1 MIASYEYATP
11 ETVKDL
17 SISKVEYT
25 DDALYMHVSGSD
37 AKKITECD
45 CFDKDCRPI
54 DCGWDL
60 SASRSRIVIKGNLA
74 SKISGVTLYFNSRV
88 EKYKVRY
95 LDSEQPAMLYGEE
108 VLDIGTRYTGDEE
121 RFKSDGERA
130 YEKKRKQE
138 KEEACEKAYSF
149 LEGKWSCNKSTSS
162 MYIFV
167 YDDGGVHKLK
177 IGDNEY
183 VFDNF
188 KDAFIKDDGC
198 IQITLS
204 GDGWNELFDILLLD
218 IENDCV
224 IHNEDTYCR
233 VKDEAAWDTDLFGF
247 DPEVLYYYDSNQY
260 TDFNDTESR
269 ECSLRTTVGYKFE
282 ENKFVEKY
290 IPDGK
295 LVGEYSHPLAK
306 ALIFENGDETD
317 FVFFT
322 SQSEDSQYPKS
333 AQLYKVKTNN
343 MQPEAIIKFA
353 DESDGEMTFY
363 ALDGSKYID
372 QNYLINPY
380 QDKYE
385 LTDTLDDNGKLIK
398 QEYLSDIDEYG
409 TYDSSGTIFYDEN
422 EEPFYK
428 YYYVTSG
435 SRFTFYLRDNGKIR
449 WICDIGGMAYS
460 AMEGNDDT
468 EVGMLY
474 KVYRY

>member
-11 ETVKDL
+11 ETVKNL

-54 DCGWDL
+54 DCGWEL
-60 SASRSRIVIKGNLA
+60 SASHSRIVIKGNLA

-95 LDSEQPAMLYGEE
+95 LDSKQPAMLYGEE

-138 KEEACEKAYSF
+138 REEACEKAYSF

-162 MYIFV
+162 MYIFA

-177 IGDNEY
+177 MGDNEY

-224 IHNEDTYCR
+224 LHNEDTYCR

-290 IPDGK
+290 IPDG
-295 LVGEYSHPLAK
+295 
-306 ALIFENGDETD
+306 
-317 FVFFT
+317 
-322 SQSEDSQYPKS
+322 SE
-333 AQLYKVKTNN
+333 
-343 MQPEAIIKFA
+343 
-353 DESDGEMTFY
+353 
-363 ALDGSKYID
+363 YID

-435 SRFTFYLRDNGKIR
+435 SRFTFYLRDNGKLR

-474 KVYRY
+474 KIYRF